1 MRNGKKRKLRD
12 VFRAFKARVYLN
24 AEKVMPVITAFTV
37 AVASAPAA
45 MGASADAGELLDAI
59 VGIVA
64 KLVTGLAA
72 VFGVFGVVHY
82 ASANS
87 EGDGPA
93 KQKAMM
99 QIGAAIM
106 LVIVSLVI
114 GNVTWSDYIA
124 TT

>member
-12 VFRAFKARVYLN
+12 VSRAFKARVYLN

>member
-1 MRNGKKRKLRD
+1 MKDGMRKLKG
-12 VFRAFKARVYLN
+12 VFGRAKAKVSLG
-24 AEKVMPVITAFTV
+24 AQKLMPAVTAACTAVAVMP
-37 AVASAPAA
+37 AV
-45 MGASADAGELLDAI
+45 MGASADAGELLDGVIEI
-59 VGIVA
+59 VCYM
-64 KLVTGLAA
+64 VTGLAA

-106 LVIVSLVI
+106 LVVVSMTLK
-114 GNVTWSDYIA
+114 NVQWSSFIS
-124 TT
+124 TS

>member
-12 VFRAFKARVYLN
+12 VFRASKARVYLN

-37 AVASAPAA
+37 AAASAPAV